1 MEACPFEKAIFWA
14 LALKTGGQAFVL
26 GLESGSRGLALVSIL
41 AVTDIYRIDLRPS
54 CYLLYKHF
62 YVCMYVSWGKVCLMT
77 FLFLK

>member
-14 LALKTGGQAFVL
+14 LALKLDARL

-41 AVTDIYRIDLRPS
+41 AVTDIYRTDLRPS